1 MINRKKYAVEEGHM
15 PPPEYAERTYYPWH
29 EVKVGGSFFIPES
42 NNVAI
47 RSCRQNV
54 YAANRR
60 FEARG
65 EPNRYRAWR
74 EYADPEKT
82 QPTGMRILRTV

>member
-1 MINRKKYAVEEGHM
+1 MTIRKTYPIEAGYT
-15 PPPEYAERTYYPWH
+15 PPPEYAERTYYPWR
-29 EVKVGGSFFIPES
+29 EVKVGGSFFIPET
-42 NNVAI
+42 NGVAI

-60 FEARG
+60 FEAKG

-74 EYADPEKT
+74 EYKDEDKKI
-82 QPTGMRILRTV
+82 PTGMRILRTQ